1 MGSQARAQ
9 ASVNGLPCRLP
20 LSLPFTPLRSSLTFS
35 RMYLPSLYFWLS
47 SYATCEHVRRHTM
60 PVSAQ
65 PHSAAQHL

>member
-9 ASVNGLPCRLP
+9 APVKLPSGPAFSPPHFRL
-20 LSLPFTPLRSSLTFS
+20 LLHLTFS

-65 PHSAAQHL
+65 PHSAARHL